1 MGRQRTRIS
10 EAGPRRVVPGFATMR
25 QGDLALGFS
34 YLPPGELGGPMTTYS
49 FGAGAG
55 NQLLGTKQVGP
66 QAVPRDAAGAA
77 LTPPELLGNCPS
89 APPFN
94 KCSRV
99 KTVQ

>member
-1 MGRQRTRIS
+1 M
-10 EAGPRRVVPGFATMR
+10 VPGFATMR

-34 YLPPGELGGPMTTYS
+34 YLPPGELGGPRTTYS
-49 FGAGAG
+49 FGD
-55 NQLLGTKQVGP
+55 QLLGAEQVGP
-66 QAVPRDAAGAA
+66 QAVPRDAAGVA